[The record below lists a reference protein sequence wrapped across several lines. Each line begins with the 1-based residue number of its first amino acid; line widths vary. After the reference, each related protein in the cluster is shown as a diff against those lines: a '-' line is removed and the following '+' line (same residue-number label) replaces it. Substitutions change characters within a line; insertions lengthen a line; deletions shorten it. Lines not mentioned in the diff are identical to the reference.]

1 MKLKSDRVLARTL
14 AGCGVA
20 MLLGFVSAPVSAQSD
35 DSESIYTACGRQAK
49 DAGVTGSGA
58 VSVYVAKCVAEKQAV
73 RELTPKDKAKAKD
86 KDKDKTKDKDKD
98 KSKDKGDKKSK
109 SKDKKSKKKS

>member
-1 MKLKSDRVLARTL
+1 
-14 AGCGVA
+14 VA
-20 MLLGFVSAPVSAQSD
+20 LLIGIVSAPVSAQSD
-35 DSESIYTACGRQAK
+35 ESESVYTACGRQAK

-58 VSVYVAKCVAEKQAV
+58 VSVYVAKCVAEKQAA
-73 RELTPKDKAKAKD
+73 RELTPKDKDKA

-109 SKDKKSKKKS
+109 SKDKKKEKDKKSKKKS